1 MRRAILTLAVACA
14 LSGATGCGSRPDPF
28 AVGMD
33 LHHGGIWPGFTNQL
47 ATLGLTARVVGSA
60 EDLRRLDDL
69 RVLVLVIGED
79 GAGGEFSEE
88 DADRVERFVGR
99 GGGLL
104 CAGSAASW
112 VVSGRGTAESFPLNV
127 LGRRLGFEV
136 LNRTVMPPRNLSPVL
151 SGGVGAVNR
160 SHWWASEIRA
170 SAKSSEAM
178 VTDEAMRPMAIALT
192 HGRGRVIVAG
202 HPDLLRE
209 NPDIVRN
216 ALLRL
221 LGIEQDQL

>member
-1 MRRAILTLAVACA
+1 
-14 LSGATGCGSRPDPF
+14 
-28 AVGMD
+28 MD
-33 LHHGGIWPGFTNQL
+33 VHHGGIWPGFTNQL
-47 ATLGLTARVVGSA
+47 ATLGFTARVVESA
-60 EDLRRLDDL
+60 EDLRSLDGL

-79 GAGGEFSEE
+79 GAGGELSEG
-88 DADRVERFVGR
+88 DADRIERFVGR

-112 VVSGRGTAESFPLNV
+112 VASGRGAAESFPLNV

-136 LNRTVMPPRNLSPVL
+136 LDRTVTPPRNLSPAL
-151 SGGVGAVNR
+151 LGGVGAVNR
-160 SHWWASEIRA
+160 SHWWASEVRS
-170 SAKSSEAM
+170 SAKSAEAM
-178 VTDEAMRPMAIALT
+178 VTDEAMRAMAMALT

-216 ALLRL
+216 ALLYL
-221 LGIEQDQL
+221 MGIEQDQL